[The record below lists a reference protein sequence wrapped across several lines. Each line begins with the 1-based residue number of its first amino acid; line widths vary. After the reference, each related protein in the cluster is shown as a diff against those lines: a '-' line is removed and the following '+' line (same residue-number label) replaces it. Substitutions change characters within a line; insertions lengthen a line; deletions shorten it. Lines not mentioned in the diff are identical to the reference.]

1 MSKRERPPMP
11 TEARQSSPEEAFYS
25 AHEESIENT
34 AQMSHTSHTSG
45 SPTEGSASVQRT
57 NVTYRMDT
65 DIQALVDQTRLAI
78 GVQEGRVPSKSDVIE
93 LAVRRLAREY
103 GLGRGGD
110 QTG

>member
-11 TEARQSSPEEAFYS
+11 TEARRSSPEEAFYS

-34 AQMSHTSHTSG
+34 AQMSHTSHKSG

-78 GVQEGRVPSKSDVIE
+78 AFRRAAMKSDVIE

-110 QTG
+110 QIG